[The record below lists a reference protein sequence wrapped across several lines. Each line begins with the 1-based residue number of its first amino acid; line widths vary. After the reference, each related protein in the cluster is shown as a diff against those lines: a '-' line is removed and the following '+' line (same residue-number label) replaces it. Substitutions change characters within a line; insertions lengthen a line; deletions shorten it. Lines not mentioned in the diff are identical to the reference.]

1 MNNEFDLYRDFTLFM
16 VNNNI
21 RLTYTERFP
30 NYVLRMYV
38 NEKIRELVSVLYS
51 RVKDLEGE
59 IDDH

>member
-16 VNNNI
+16 ANNNI
-21 RLTYTERFP
+21 CLTYTERFP

-51 RVKDLEGE
+51 RVKKMEDK